1 MPRSRAD
8 LHFQTPDKRLTAV
21 CELRALDTVCHPY
34 AALTQ
39 LAGDPAQAFAEQA
52 SDGWQRWDGEL
63 RRTAPDAP
71 TSHAFIGR
79 CTVYC
84 FPSDMERDEFCRMT
98 GSRAATLVRVSAT
111 GR

>member
-1 MPRSRAD
+1 M
-8 LHFQTPDKRLTAV
+8 
-21 CELRALDTVCHPY
+21 
-34 AALTQ
+34 TQ

-63 RRTAPDAP
+63 RRTATDAP
-71 TSHAFIGR
+71 TAHAVIGR

-98 GSRAATLVRVSAT
+98 GSRAATLVRVSAA

>member
-8 LHFQTPDKRLTAV
+8 LHFQTSDKRLTAV
-21 CELRALDTVCHPY
+21 CELRTLDTVCHPY

-39 LAGDPAQAFAEQA
+39 LAGDAAQAFAEQA

-63 RRTAPDAP
+63 RRTALEALSPPAVV
-71 TSHAFIGR
+71 GR

-98 GSRAATLVRVSAT
+98 GSRAATLVRVSAA